1 MNSPCIYA
9 KYTSMFIWI
18 HQQCIENIPY
28 LTTFSSFFISHTT
41 TTTYNWYNEIILW
54 LRTLN
59 HIANLLSFLGV
70 CSSVCEGHGGARK
83 VSNDYNC
90 LLPRCYGIHSYVW
103 RHKWRI
109 LQQRP
114 WLVSVCVSSPHSL
127 PYVFRL
133 QKAWLYEFCRIRERN
148 QVLYLVK

>member
-1 MNSPCIYA
+1 MNFYKHRCIFS
-9 KYTSMFIWI
+9 KYIYMPNIHLWLYKFIYNVSK
-18 HQQCIENIPY
+18 NIQY

-41 TTTYNWYNEIILW
+41 TTTYNWYNEIILL

-70 CSSVCEGHGGARK
+70 CSSVCEGHGGTRK

-133 QKAWLYEFCRIRERN
+133 QKGMALWIL
-148 QVLYLVK
+148 

>member
-1 MNSPCIYA
+1 MIVHW
-9 KYTSMFIWI
+9 KYSVSNNF
-18 HQQCIENIPY
+18 
-28 LTTFSSFFISHTT
+28 FFFFISHTT
-41 TTTYNWYNEIILW
+41 TTTYNWYNEIILL

-114 WLVSVCVSSPHSL
+114 WLVSVCVSSTHSL
-127 PYVFRL
+127 PYVLRL
-133 QKAWLYEFCRIRERN
+133 QKRHGFMNFVGLGKEIKFYI
-148 QVLYLVK
+148 